1 MVIID
6 KIRAKLSELTIQ
18 ADTNAKDELL
28 EMIGHIE
35 EKIVRLDSE
44 IEGLVDNIMLP
55 DIDKTTVKYINERI
69 AKLDSQKTELSREAD
84 KLKAD
89 RQKRNETDY
98 KVLHNV
104 MDKWNELSFEDK
116 RSVIEL
122 LIEKILVFPDK
133 IEIRWKV

>member
-1 MVIID
+1 
-6 KIRAKLSELTIQ
+6 
-18 ADTNAKDELL
+18 
-28 EMIGHIE
+28 
-35 EKIVRLDSE
+35 
-44 IEGLVDNIMLP
+44 MLP

>member
-1 MVIID
+1 M
-6 KIRAKLSELTIQ
+6 
-18 ADTNAKDELL
+18 
-28 EMIGHIE
+28 
-35 EKIVRLDSE
+35 
-44 IEGLVDNIMLP
+44 
-55 DIDKTTVKYINERI
+55 TV
-69 AKLDSQKTELSREAD
+69 